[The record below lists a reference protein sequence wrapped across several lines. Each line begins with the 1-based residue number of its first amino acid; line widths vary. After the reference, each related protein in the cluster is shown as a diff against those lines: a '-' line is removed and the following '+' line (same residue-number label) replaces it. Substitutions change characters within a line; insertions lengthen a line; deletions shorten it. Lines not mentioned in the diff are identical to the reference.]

1 MYLPLEDVLA
11 LGGKH
16 AHFADHDLRDAF
28 ALDAAAL
35 AANRVLPEVLLKFS
49 DGIGVDHLLGLKLL
63 GVSDQQLA
71 FLCAFGGVDFAV
83 EVVELMFV
91 HIGGV
96 DVLDRLLLEIKIL
109 LSLLKPNPMLA

>member
-28 ALDAAAL
+28 ALDTAAL
-35 AANRVLPEVLLKFS
+35 AANRIFPEVLLKFS

-91 HIGGV
+91 HVGGV